1 MPLDLPEPIETIAR
15 VGLEAVDQGL
25 DGLVAAFNAMS
36 KALAALD
43 ARVEAL
49 EAEIT

>member
-1 MPLDLPEPIETIAR
+1 MPIDLPEPIETIAR
-15 VGLEAVDQGL
+15 LGLGAADELLDAIVAGL
-25 DGLVAAFNAMS
+25 NAMRD
-36 KALAALD
+36 ALAALD